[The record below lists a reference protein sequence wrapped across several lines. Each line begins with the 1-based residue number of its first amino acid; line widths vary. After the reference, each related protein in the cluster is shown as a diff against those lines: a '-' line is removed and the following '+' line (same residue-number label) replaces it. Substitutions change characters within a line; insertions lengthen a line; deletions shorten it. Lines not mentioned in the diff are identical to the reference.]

1 MQVVIR
7 VTKVAEEDSAPC
19 KNVLLS
25 RATLK
30 GSCWRTKDSQ
40 LKLPPFQATFQIPNI
55 GKTIVAVA
63 RLVARVLAEK
73 LLLSQ
78 EALQGG
84 RGM

>member
-7 VTKVAEEDSAPC
+7 VTKIAEDSAPC
-19 KNVLLS
+19 KNVLVACNFE
-25 RATLK
+25 RE
-30 GSCWRTKDSQ
+30 CWRTKDSQ
-40 LKLPPFQATFQIPNI
+40 LKLPPFQATFQIPKI